1 MYNYRYDKNF
11 NKSTH
16 FLAERSGCCGKQT
29 NVYVFVIGNQTM
41 VPSGLVPQQ
50 IMNQIPGQI
59 YIWQVVMLFLSVAKD
74 FAKRWADMALL
85 YNMASHR
92 STGGFNYFVGGNHHP
107 AKRNR

>member
-1 MYNYRYDKNF
+1 MLWKADKCLCFCDWKPDHGTIWPGSTANYESDTRSNMY
-11 NKSTH
+11 
-16 FLAERSGCCGKQT
+16 LARS
-29 NVYVFVIGNQTM
+29 YV
-41 VPSGLVPQQ
+41 
-50 IMNQIPGQI
+50 
-59 YIWQVVMLFLSVAKD
+59 FLSVAKD